1 MSLDIVFPLTL
12 FFAYLLLYTSHYRG
26 YFFIKEG
33 HVSSFETYRYINNFF
48 YLLPIMFLPLRSK
61 LVKPIKFIVCIAL
74 AFSLYNTY
82 SLRFKMS
89 ETEYQE
95 RFKVAKTV
103 STYKQIPLTVYLS
116 ARIFF
121 YTRIYAVITLM
132 YAIFAFMISW
142 IKIIKLII
150 IYCCRI

>member
-1 MSLDIVFPLTL
+1 
-12 FFAYLLLYTSHYRG
+12 
-26 YFFIKEG
+26 
-33 HVSSFETYRYINNFF
+33 
-48 YLLPIMFLPLRSK
+48 MFLPLRSNS
-61 LVKPIKFIVCIAL
+61 LNLIKFIVCIAL

-103 STYKQIPLTVYLS
+103 STYIQANSSNSVLICENILLYQNICGDNFNVCDIRLYDKLD
-116 ARIFF
+116 
-121 YTRIYAVITLM
+121 
-132 YAIFAFMISW
+132 
-142 IKIIKLII
+142 KIIKLII